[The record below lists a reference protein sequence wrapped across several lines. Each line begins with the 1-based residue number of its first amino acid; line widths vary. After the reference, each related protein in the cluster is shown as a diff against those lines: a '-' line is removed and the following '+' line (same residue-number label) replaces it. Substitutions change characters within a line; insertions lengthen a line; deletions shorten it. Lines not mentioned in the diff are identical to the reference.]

1 MAHTCPCCGF
11 PALQEPPRS
20 ASGGASYEI
29 CPSCGFQFGV
39 SDGDD
44 GFTYAS
50 WRAQWK
56 ARGLRW
62 SSKGIAPPRGWNP
75 ESQLGSLRQSSLNR
89 AAKKKTSAKRARR
102 GPQS

>member
-1 MAHTCPCCGF
+1 
-11 PALQEPPRS
+11 
-20 ASGGASYEI
+20 
-29 CPSCGFQFGV
+29 V
-39 SDGDD
+39 SDDDD